1 MAIVWCRNWVSRMTN
16 KIKLFISAVA
26 GVFLVSGSALAG
38 PNGDVRSAPWQMWLQ
53 EPGSPT
59 ADRIAAFNVQLL
71 VIETLIVIL
80 VLGLMAYIAFRF
92 NAKKNPVPSKTTH
105 HTGLEI
111 AWTVI
116 PIFILVGISVP
127 SLKHLYFA
135 DRIEEAD
142 MTLKVIGNQ
151 WYWTYEYPDH
161 GNIVFDSLPIA
172 EEDLKE
178 GQPRLLAVDNKVV
191 LPVETNIRLLM
202 TSNDVIHNWAL
213 PSLSIKLDT
222 MPGRINETWTRIH
235 EKYVGKTIY
244 GMCSELCGVNHGFMP
259 IAIQAVSKEDYEKW
273 VVEAQEKFASDKPAT
288 PKTEE
293 SVKLAAANS
302 AQ

>member
-1 MAIVWCRNWVSRMTN
+1 MTKKLKLLVSAI
-16 KIKLFISAVA
+16 A

-38 PNGDVRSAPWQMWLQ
+38 PNGDVRSSPWQMWLQ
-53 EPGSPT
+53 DPASPT
-59 ADRIAAFNVQLL
+59 ADRIVAFNMQLL
-71 VIETLIVIL
+71 VIETIIVL
-80 VLGLMAYIAFRF
+80 FVLGLMAYIAIRF

-105 HTGLEI
+105 HTMLEV

-127 SLKHLYFA
+127 SIKHLYFA
-135 DRIEEAD
+135 DHIEEAD
-142 MTLKVIGNQ
+142 MTLKIIGNQ
-151 WYWTYEYPDH
+151 WFWTYEYPDD
-161 GNIVFDSLPIA
+161 GNFTFDSLPIA

-178 GQPRLLAVDNKVV
+178 GQPRLLSVDNKVV

-213 PSLSIKLDT
+213 PSLSVKLDT
-222 MPGRINETWTRIH
+222 VPGRINETWTRIH

-259 IAIQAVSKEDYEKW
+259 IAILAVSKEDYAKW
-273 VVEAQEKFASDKPAT
+273 VEKAQEQFASDEPVQ
-288 PKTEE
+288 PK
-293 SVKLAAANS
+293 SADAVKLAAAS
-302 AQ
+302 QAQ